1 MLKRYKRKERVF
13 YLVPGRAHSFSSMGE
28 QGVGMR
34 KRRSLHTANGE
45 KRERGNRD
53 HEVSWWE
60 ELCSVGSSAPEGSVK
75 LEERKWPAVGMCQ
88 RRFQGEGGFELS
100 LEEQRDLVRLRSVG
114 G

>member
-1 MLKRYKRKERVF
+1 M
-13 YLVPGRAHSFSSMGE
+13 
-28 QGVGMR
+28 
-34 KRRSLHTANGE
+34 
-45 KRERGNRD
+45 
-53 HEVSWWE
+53 
-60 ELCSVGSSAPEGSVK
+60 GSSAPEGSVK